1 MNPIKTPLEML
12 FEQAGIPHMALG
24 GDVAKQFAAR
34 VAKAIS
40 EYKRIHGV
48 APSAQE
54 VEALNKHVNMLQY
67 PTSGLRTGMSA
78 GPRASYE
85 LATDP
90 NLINPDTARDLFLTK
105 MATDR
110 TVKGTKLR
118 PQTQDI
124 TNPQVM
130 ENIEGRQLSGKLAD
144 DMTNVESITPTADY
158 LARQSTGIENEILGG
173 GVLDSLKEGFAQKF
187 GHYPNED
194 ELNAI
199 VAQFNP
205 ARHQYGE
212 KGIGIMSERPPTARG
227 MEDWRNAART
237 EGVEESYLTKRAG
250 NYPKYIRDELA
261 IQRGEVPLSAIKK
274 PKKQRALQVEPTE
287 SYMEGDV
294 PVNVYPTLK
303 AEGGHITPNEMMHH
317 LIAQG
322 YEPQKL
328 AAGGR
333 PTLQELDAWTAAQ
346 VDPYD
351 MKPKFQAYEPSF
363 REAAADKIAPYLEKI
378 GMTPARAYEQASTIV
393 GHDMGTNPAY
403 LSPTMVFDPVAPF
416 QAVEELAQGK
426 PVSAGL
432 SLAAFAPIKTGS
444 KILKAIKKTK

>member
-67 PTSGLRTGMSA
+67 PTSGLRTGETA
-78 GPRASYE
+78 APRAAYE
-85 LATDP
+85 LGTDL
-90 NLINPDTARDLFLTK
+90 NLINPDTARDEFLTK
-105 MATDR
+105 VTTGR
-110 TVKGTKLR
+110 TTKGTNLR
-118 PQTQDI
+118 PMAQDI
-124 TNPQVM
+124 TDPSVIK
-130 ENIEGRQLSGKLAD
+130 NIETQQIERELPS
-144 DMTNVESITPTADY
+144 SITPSADFF
-158 LARQSTGIENEILGG
+158 AERSRAIENEALAGG
-173 GVLDSLKEGFAQKF
+173 ALDDLKMDFVKKF
-187 GHYPNED
+187 GRYPDQD
-194 ELNAI
+194 ELNALIADYNI
-199 VAQFNP
+199 V
-205 ARHQYGE
+205 RHQHGE
-212 KGIGIMSERPPTARG
+212 RGVGIMNDRPGTSRG
-227 MEDWRNAART
+227 MEAWRG
-237 EGVEESYLTKRAG
+237 EGRNEGIEESYLFKRPG
-250 NYPKYIRDELA
+250 NYPQYIQDELML
-261 IQRGEVPLSAIKK
+261 QRGELPTKALKEAKK
-274 PKKQRALQVEPTE
+274 RRGLNIQPEDISIDPETGAVLK
-287 SYMEGDV
+287 S
-294 PVNVYPTLK
+294 YPTLK